1 MQVIRNSRTRHI
13 AMDMQSTQPPICG
26 SRSGQ
31 RRPGKRR
38 FPAFW
43 VRQFH
48 TWHWMSS
55 AICLVGMILF
65 AVTGITLNHAGSIE
79 ADPQIATQEYAL
91 PAELLARLAVVPA
104 SAGPETAVPA
114 PVAGWLDQT
123 AGIDVSGRTPEWSDS
138 ELYIPLAQPGG
149 DGWVLIDRATGEV
162 VHEAT
167 DRGWIAYLNDLH
179 KGRDTGAAW
188 SWFIDIFAA
197 ACVIFSLTGLLLLQL
212 HAKKRRSTWPIVGAG
227 VLIPLFL
234 LVFLIH

>member
-1 MQVIRNSRTRHI
+1 MPRVDPQASFAPV
-13 AMDMQSTQPPICG
+13 CG
-26 SRSGQ
+26 AGAAPGQ
-31 RRPGKRR
+31 RKPGKRR
-38 FPAFW
+38 IPAFW

-55 AICLVGMILF
+55 AICLAGMILF

-79 ADPQIATQEYAL
+79 AEPQVVTQEYAL
-91 PAELLARLAVVPA
+91 PADLLSVLEDVPP
-104 SAGPETAVPA
+104 SAGAETAVPSG
-114 PVAGWLDQT
+114 VAQWLDQT
-123 AGIDVSGRTPEWSDS
+123 AGVDVSRRTPEWSEA
-138 ELYIPLAQPGG
+138 ELYVPLAQPGG
-149 DGWVLIDRATGEV
+149 DGWVAIDRTSGDV
-162 VHEAT
+162 IHETT

-179 KGRDTGAAW
+179 KGRDTGTAW

-212 HAKKRRSTWPIVGAG
+212 HAKKRRSTWPIAGAG